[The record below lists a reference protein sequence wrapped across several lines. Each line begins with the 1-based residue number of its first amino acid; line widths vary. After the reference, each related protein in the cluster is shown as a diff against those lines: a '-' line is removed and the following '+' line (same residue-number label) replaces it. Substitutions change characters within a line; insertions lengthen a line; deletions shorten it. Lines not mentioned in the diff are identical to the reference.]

1 MGSISADQP
10 VLAVV
15 VLGSG
20 LLTAGYLLPVVYRA
34 FFRSSPEYTTR
45 SEASPM
51 LLIPLVTT
59 ATIALLLGL
68 GDLFRL
74 DVLTSTVATFVTG
87 GGV

>member
-1 MGSISADQP
+1 
-10 VLAVV
+10 
-15 VLGSG
+15 
-20 LLTAGYLLPVVYRA
+20 
-34 FFRSSPEYTTR
+34 
-45 SEASPM
+45 M